1 MKMNPTYRLTTA
13 GVTALTFALLIPSL
27 PASAAASCESLASL
41 RLPQTTITRAESV
54 GPDGFSRPALGP
66 GFGPEGQAV
75 ATRAPFC
82 RVAATLEPSSDSEI
96 KIEVWLPSEGWNGK
110 FQAVGNGN
118 WGGIIHYPA
127 MADAL
132 AAGYAT
138 SSTDT
143 GHEGMLN
150 ARFAL
155 GHPEKLVDYAYRS
168 IHEMTVKAKAVI
180 EAFYGRAPAHSY
192 FNGRS
197 TGGRQAI
204 MEAERYPADFD
215 GIVAGSIANPKTHL
229 DAWRIASAQV
239 MFKTPEGT
247 IPPTMFPMIHKAVL
261 ASCDALDGL
270 TDGLIDDP
278 RRCRFDPRTIEC
290 KPGDAAAL
298 CLSPAQVA
306 VARALMAP
314 LRISAGVD
322 VFPGFAAGT
331 ELGWDVFSGG
341 PLENALEQYKYVV
354 FADAAWDWHTFE
366 LERDLARAERI
377 GRGTLAP
384 VSPDLTAFAQRGG
397 KLLMYHGWAD
407 RAIPGQATV
416 DYYTTTLATSK
427 APDTNRSWVTL
438 FMVPGMDHGL
448 GTGEGPNVFDM
459 MSPLDAWVTTGKP
472 PNRVVASHKTGEQVD
487 RTRPLCAYPQVARY
501 TGSGS
506 IDDAANFV
514 CRTP

>member
-1 MKMNPTYRLTTA
+1 MMQRTWRAGRRWDMEMNPTYKLMTA
-13 GVTALTFALLIPSL
+13 GLTALTFALLIPSP

-54 GPDGFSRPALGP
+54 GPNGFSRPALAP
-66 GFGPEGQAV
+66 EFGPEGRAV
-75 ATRAPFC
+75 ATRTPFC
-82 RVAATLEPSSDSEI
+82 RVAATLKPSSDSEI

-110 FQAVGNGN
+110 FLAVGTGN

-168 IHEMTVKAKAVI
+168 IHEMTVQAKAII

-197 TGGRQAI
+197 TGGRSAI

-247 IPPTMFPMIHKAVL
+247 IPPEMFPMIHKAVL

-278 RRCRFDPRTIEC
+278 RQCRFDARTIEC
-290 KPGDAAAL
+290 KAGNAAGS
-298 CLSPAQVA
+298 CLSPAQVE
-306 VARALMAP
+306 VARTLLAP
-314 LRISAGVD
+314 LRNSAGAK
-322 VFPGFAAGT
+322 VFPGYAPGT
-331 ELGWDVFSGG
+331 ELGWVALDG
-341 PLENALEQYKYVV
+341 PFENALEQYKYVV
-354 FADAAWDWHTFE
+354 FADPDWDWHTFE
-366 LERDLARAERI
+366 LDRDLARAERI

-384 VSPDLTAFAQRGG
+384 ISPDLTAFAQRGG

-407 RAIPGQATV
+407 PAIPGQATV
-416 DYYTTTLATSK
+416 DY
-427 APDTNRSWVTL
+427 
-438 FMVPGMDHGL
+438 
-448 GTGEGPNVFDM
+448 
-459 MSPLDAWVTTGKP
+459 
-472 PNRVVASHKTGEQVD
+472 
-487 RTRPLCAYPQVARY
+487 
-501 TGSGS
+501 
-506 IDDAANFV
+506 
-514 CRTP
+514 

>member
-1 MKMNPTYRLTTA
+1 
-13 GVTALTFALLIPSL
+13 LTFALLIPS
-27 PASAAASCESLASL
+27 PRASAAAACESLASL
-41 RLPQTTITRAESV
+41 RLAQTTITRAESV
-54 GPDGFSRPALGP
+54 GPNGFSRPALGP
-66 GFGPEGQAV
+66 EFGPEGQAV

-118 WGGIIHYPA
+118 WAGIINYPA
-127 MADAL
+127 MAAAL

-143 GHEGMLN
+143 GHEGVN

-155 GHPEKLVDYAYRS
+155 GHPERLVDYAYRS
-168 IHEMTVKAKAVI
+168 IHEMTVKTKAII
-180 EAFYGRAPAHSY
+180 EAFYGRAPAQSY

-197 TGGRQAI
+197 TGGRYAI
-204 MEAERYPADFD
+204 MEAERFPADFD

-247 IPPTMFPMIHKAVL
+247 IPREMFAMIHKAVL

-278 RRCRFDPRTIEC
+278 RQCRFNARTIEC
-290 KPGDAAAL
+290 KTGDSAAS

-314 LRISAGVD
+314 LRNSAGAE
-322 VFPGFAAGT
+322 VFPGYAPGT
-331 ELGWDVFSGG
+331 ELGWVAPGG
-341 PLENALEQYKYVV
+341 PLDNALEQYKYVV
-354 FADAAWDWHTFE
+354 FADADWDWHTFE

-407 RAIPGQATV
+407 PAIPGQATV
-416 DYYTTTLATSK
+416 DYYMTALATSK
-427 APDTNRSWVTL
+427 APDANRSWVTL
-438 FMVPGMDHGL
+438 FMVPGMGHGL

-459 MSPLDAWVTTGKP
+459 MSPLDVWVTAGKP
-472 PNRVVASHKTGEQVD
+472 PDRVVASHKTGEKVD